1 MDNLNEI
8 LSSLSDEDIESLKS
22 VAGELMGGEKPDA
35 SNSGDLELL
44 LKAKDIMSK
53 MNAKGNKNAD
63 LISALKPHLSDKS
76 KEKAD
81 NAARMLRL
89 FEILPY
95 LKDLF

>member
-1 MDNLNEI
+1 
-8 LSSLSDEDIESLKS
+8 
-22 VAGELMGGEKPDA
+22 MGGEKPDA